1 MTFRVAVLP
10 GDGIGPE
17 VVAPAAEVLRKAA
30 TLAGVDVTLT
40 WGIVGGRAIDDV
52 GDPLPAATL
61 RLCQDSDAILFG
73 AVGGPRWDHVDPNI
87 RPEAG
92 LLRLRQLLDLFANL
106 RPAKLF
112 SALADA
118 SPLKREVVDGLD
130 IVILRELT
138 GDIYYGHP
146 RGIETYEEGQRG
158 INTMVYTT
166 REIER
171 ILRLGFEIA
180 RQRSRRLA
188 SVDKANVLET
198 SRLWRQ
204 TADRVAQDYPDV
216 MLEHMYV
223 DNAAMQLVRAPKQ
236 FDVLVTG
243 NLFGDILSDE
253 AAMLTGSIGM
263 AASAS
268 LGRDTGLY
276 EPVHGSAPDIAGKG
290 WANPL
295 AAILSVAMLFTYTLK
310 LTDVAQRIEAGV
322 ERVLAEGYRTRDIQ
336 APGTRLVGTEEMG
349 KLVLDTLATADER
362 R

>member
-1 MTFRVAVLP
+1 MSFRIAVLP

-17 VVAPAAEVLRKAA
+17 VVAQGVEVLRRAA
-30 TLAGVDVTLT
+30 AMAEVGVDVV
-40 WGIVGGRAIDDV
+40 WGVVGGQAIDET
-52 GDPLPAATL
+52 GNPLPDTTL
-61 RLCQDSDAILFG
+61 KLCRESDGILFG
-73 AVGGPRWDHVDPNI
+73 AVGGPKWDQVAPDI
-87 RPEAG
+87 RPERG
-92 LLRLRQLLDLFANL
+92 LLRLRRELDLFANL

-112 SALADA
+112 SPLADA

-130 IVILRELT
+130 IMIVRELT
-138 GDIYYGHP
+138 GDIYYGEP
-146 RGIETYEEGQRG
+146 RGVEVVEGEERG

-171 ILRLGFEIA
+171 IVRLSFEIA
-180 RQRSRRLA
+180 RQRGHRLT

-204 TADRVAQDYPDV
+204 IADKVSADYPDV
-216 MLEHMYV
+216 ALEHMYV
-223 DNAAMQLVRAPKQ
+223 DNAAMQLVRNPKQ
-236 FDVLVTG
+236 FDVIVTG

-268 LGRDTGLY
+268 LSNRRGLF

-295 AAILSVAMLFTYTLK
+295 AAILSVALLCQYTLK
-310 LTDVAQRIEAGV
+310 LDDLARRV
-322 ERVLAEGYRTRDIQ
+322 EGAVEHVLAQGYRTRDIQ
-336 APGTRLVGTEEMG
+336 APGTKPVGTEEMG
-349 KLVLDTLATADER
+349 KLVLEALR
-362 R
+362 

>member
-17 VVAPAAEVLRKAA
+17 VVAQGVEVLRRAA
-30 TLAGVDVTLT
+30 AMAEIGVELT
-40 WGIVGGRAIDDV
+40 SGIVGGRAIDET
-52 GDPLPAATL
+52 GNPLPDATL
-61 RLCQDSDAILFG
+61 QLCRDSDGILFG
-73 AVGGPRWDHVDPNI
+73 AVGGPKWDQAPSDI
-87 RPEAG
+87 RPERG
-92 LLRLRQLLDLFANL
+92 LLRLRQALDLFANL
-106 RPAKLF
+106 RPARLF

-118 SPLKREVVDGLD
+118 SPLKHEVVDGLD

-138 GDIYYGHP
+138 GDIYYGEP
-146 RGIETYEEGQRG
+146 RGIDAFEGGQRS

-171 ILRLGFEIA
+171 IVRLGFEIA
-180 RQRSRRLA
+180 RQRNRHLT

-204 TADRVAQDYPDV
+204 TADQIAKDYPDV
-216 MLEHMYV
+216 TLEHLYV
-223 DNAAMQLVRAPKQ
+223 DNAAMQLVRAPRQ
-236 FDVLVTG
+236 FDVIVTG

-268 LGRDTGLY
+268 LSQRMGLF
-276 EPVHGSAPDIAGKG
+276 EPVHGSAPDIAGKD

-295 AAILSVAMLFTYTLK
+295 ATILSVAMLFRYALK
-310 LTDVAQRIEAGV
+310 LEEVAQHIEAAV
-322 ERVLAEGYRTRDIQ
+322 EDVLAQGYRTRDIQ
-336 APGTRLVGTEEMG
+336 APGTTVVGTTDMG
-349 KLVLDTLATADER
+349 QLVLQALK
-362 R
+362 

>member
-17 VVAPAAEVLRKAA
+17 VVGQGVEVLRRVAA
-30 TLAGVDVTLT
+30 MAEIGVELT
-40 WGIVGGRAIDDV
+40 SGVVGGRAIDEL
-52 GDPLPAATL
+52 GDPLPDATL
-61 RLCQDSDAILFG
+61 KLCQESDAILFG
-73 AVGGPRWDHVDPNI
+73 AVGGPKWDQAPSHI
-87 RPEAG
+87 RPERG
-92 LLRLRQLLDLFANL
+92 LLRLRQTLDLFANL

-112 SALADA
+112 AALADA

-138 GDIYYGHP
+138 GDIYYGEP
-146 RGIETYEEGQRG
+146 RGIEAIEGGQRS
-158 INTMVYTT
+158 INTMVYTS

-171 ILRLGFEIA
+171 IVRLGFEIA
-180 RQRSRRLA
+180 RQRSRRLT

-204 TADRVAQDYPDV
+204 TADEVSRDYPDV
-216 MLEHMYV
+216 ALEHLYV

-236 FDVLVTG
+236 FDVIVTG

-268 LGRDTGLY
+268 LGAHTGLF

-295 AAILSVAMLFTYTLK
+295 ATILSVAMLVRYAF
-310 LTDVAQRIEAGV
+310 
-322 ERVLAEGYRTRDIQ
+322 
-336 APGTRLVGTEEMG
+336 
-349 KLVLDTLATADER
+349 
-362 R
+362 